1 MAVKVLKDVRLEIT
15 PGGGAATVFAG
26 RVKSVS
32 LPLSVA
38 LQDKT
43 TMGDD
48 AKRREAG
55 IKDSSLSVEFLA
67 DEAAGNVNA
76 VLWAVYNATARSAFK
91 IRGESGAISTANPEY
106 SGNIWLETYDP
117 DAGAVGD
124 MHMVSASFQGD
135 GDVTRAT
142 S

>member
-1 MAVKVLKDVRLEIT
+1 MATKVLKDAWLEIT

-32 LPLSVA
+32 FPLSVA
-38 LQDKT
+38 LQDAT

-48 AKRREAG
+48 AMRRQAG
-55 IKDSSLSVEFLA
+55 LKDSSLSVEFLA

-76 VLWAVYNATARSAFK
+76 VLWAVYNADTRSAFK
-91 IRGESGAISTANPEY
+91 VRGESGAISVANPQY
-106 SGNIWLETYDP
+106 SGNIWLENYDP
-117 DAGAVGD
+117 IAGSVGD

-135 GDVTRAT
+135 DDVTRAT